1 MYLYIIIYSLYI
13 KICKELFK
21 MLKLKLLLSIMLL
34 VFVSAC
40 ASKPVEKNVPL
51 KEEKGKPRAPI
62 AKLSDADTVLFDFD
76 KSAIREDQKEV
87 VVLQS
92 NYLKA
97 NKAEKVVVEGH
108 TDYLGTPEYNIALGE
123 RRASSTKRLLVRNGV
138 ESSRVSVV
146 SYGKDKP
153 VDTAQTD
160 DAREKNRRTVTVVK
174 K

>member
-1 MYLYIIIYSLYI
+1 MLNY
-13 KICKELFK
+13 KELFK
-21 MLKLKLLLSIMLL
+21 MLKLKLLLSVMLL

-40 ASKPVEKNVPL
+40 TSTPVEKNVAL
-51 KEEKGKPRAPI
+51 KEEKAKPKAPI
-62 AKLSDADTVLFDFD
+62 AQLSDAETVLFDFD
-76 KSAIREDQKEV
+76 KSAIREDQREA
-87 VVLQS
+87 VVLQA

-97 NKAEKVVVEGH
+97 NKAQKVAVEGH

-138 ESSRVSVV
+138 ESARISVV

-153 VDTAQTD
+153 VDPAQSD
-160 DAREKNRRTVTVVK
+160 EAREKNRRTVTVVK